1 MEIKI
6 STTGTSARPP
16 FLKGA
21 PSPSAGA
28 SLLES
33 KLDTVSLQGTTKSE
47 KFWRELFSG
56 ELFEIGL
63 KLRPDHIHNTISAAK
78 DLGTGLKD
86 VWEDLRKKVLDVLEL
101 PQVERVLDPASRERT
116 TEIILT
122 VARGLGYTAAGVQGL
137 GGVYKLINGYKKG
150 NTSQKLD
157 GLTDIT
163 TAGAV
168 ATTIAGLGIVPLIMG
183 PVAAAMGVT
192 RGAYNAVKGFK
203 TGNAR
208 QEIQGLLDTTRS
220 ASVGLRLLGQH
231 VAGLGLAGMVLG
243 PIAGGIQFSRGYYD
257 LSSGLAEKSKPKQV
271 QGLTDIAT
279 AVGLTA
285 SLTGVGT
292 IPGIALMA
300 VAMGTRVL
308 YQFNDRFENW
318 MNKKLDRWEP
328 GLTRATDKV
337 GQIVDPMIEKVR
349 PLFERVTGWHHGED
363 KGKEVS
369 ATLPEQTEMEKAD
382 ASASGP

>member
-21 PSPSAGA
+21 PGPSAGA

-203 TGNAR
+203 KGNAR
-208 QEIQGLLDTTRS
+208 QDRRRELGIRPGKDRGFRS
-220 ASVGLRLLGQH
+220 R
-231 VAGLGLAGMVLG
+231 
-243 PIAGGIQFSRGYYD
+243 
-257 LSSGLAEKSKPKQV
+257 
-271 QGLTDIAT
+271 
-279 AVGLTA
+279 
-285 SLTGVGT
+285 
-292 IPGIALMA
+292 
-300 VAMGTRVL
+300 
-308 YQFNDRFENW
+308 
-318 MNKKLDRWEP
+318 
-328 GLTRATDKV
+328 
-337 GQIVDPMIEKVR
+337 
-349 PLFERVTGWHHGED
+349 HH
-363 KGKEVS
+363 
-369 ATLPEQTEMEKAD
+369 LP
-382 ASASGP
+382 